1 MDLLLIDTGD
11 RVEGN
16 GLYDASDPEGKYTS
30 EIFKQQDIDV
40 LCSGNHELYKKHT
53 AEEEY
58 FVTVPN
64 FKGRYLSSNVDIYN
78 ERRASFVP
86 LAPRFRKFTT
96 PNQGIRIS
104 AFGFLFNF
112 KGNYNNTVVQPV
124 EETIQEEWFQ
134 EAIRDR
140 EVDLF
145 LVVGHVAIRSP
156 EYRAIHAAIRRV
168 RWDTPIQFFGGHSH
182 IRDYAVYDS
191 KSTAL
196 ESGRYLETIGF
207 MSVGEIYTSGKD
219 GSASVSAA
227 PSFARRYIDNNLL
240 SFHHHTGMNSSTFPT
255 AAGQEVSRYIADA
268 RRTLKLDDL
277 IGCAPQDYWLSRAE
291 FPSNQSILS
300 LLQERILPSIVRR
313 VKRSSGGPAQ
323 MIINTGTI
331 RFDIFKGP
339 FTADTAYI
347 VSPFTGGFKYLR
359 GVPYEKTKHL
369 MTLLNNQHPVFES
382 LREPEA
388 PQPQPQSAS
397 SADTAAQEHMSYQSQ
412 HRRHGQEI
420 LGQDPSYGVSRG
432 ESEFELQPGYTT
444 RDDGGDDGDDTIHL
458 PIEFHSIPDFIDANA
473 FFPARSSSS
482 SSSSSLSSSSSF
494 PVSSDSTVSSDT
506 LTTTAE
512 HADAKHDPDTVD
524 LIFLDFIQPWII
536 LGLTFLGQEYETDD
550 VQVYANG
557 QSFTSMLERWIR
569 ENWDLDCA

>member
-16 GLYDASDPEGKYTS
+16 GLYDAADPEGKYTS
-30 EIFKQQDIDV
+30 EIFKQQDIDA

-64 FKGRYLSSNVDIYN
+64 FMGSYLSSNIDIYN

-104 AFGFLFNF
+104 AFGFLFDF
-112 KGNYNNTVVQPV
+112 KGNWNNTIVQPV

-145 LVVGHVAIRSP
+145 LVAGHVPVRSS

-182 IRDYAVYDS
+182 IRDYVVYDS

-207 MSVGEIYTSGKD
+207 MSVGEISTRGKD
-219 GSASVSAA
+219 GSASVSSA
-227 PSFARRYIDNNLL
+227 PTFARRYIDNNVL
-240 SFHHHTGMNSSTFPT
+240 SFHHHSGMNSSTFPT
-255 AAGQEVSRYIADA
+255 AAGQKVSRYIADA
-268 RRTLKLDDL
+268 RRTLELDDL
-277 IGCAPQDYWLSRAE
+277 IGCAPQDYWLNRAK
-291 FPSNQSILS
+291 FPSKHSILS
-300 LLQERILPSIVRR
+300 LLQESVLPDIVRH
-313 VKRSSGGPAQ
+313 VNVSGGGPAQ
-323 MIINTGTI
+323 MIINTGAI

-347 VSPFTGGFKYLR
+347 VSPFTGGFKYLS

-369 MTLLNNQHPVFES
+369 MTLLNNHGPLFES
-382 LREPEA
+382 LREPA
-388 PQPQPQSAS
+388 VPQPHSAPS
-397 SADTAAQEHMSYQSQ
+397 VETTAQEHVSYRSR
-412 HRRHGQEI
+412 HGRHGQEI
-420 LGQDPSYGVSRG
+420 LGQEPSYDVPQGKH
-432 ESEFELQPGYTT
+432 ELQPGYTT

-458 PIEFHSIPDFIDANA
+458 PIAFHSVPDFIDANV
-473 FFPARSSSS
+473 FFPTRSSSS
-482 SSSSSLSSSSSF
+482 SSSSFSSSPLSSSSTA
-494 PVSSDSTVSSDT
+494 SSGS
-506 LTTTAE
+506 LTPAE
-512 HADAKHDPDTVD
+512 HDTKHEPDTID
-524 LIFLDFIQPWII
+524 LIFLDFIQPYII
-536 LGLTFLGQEYETDD
+536 LGLTFLGQEYDAGD
-550 VQVYANG
+550 VLVYADG
-557 QSFTSMLERWIR
+557 QSFTSMLRRWIQ
-569 ENWDLDCA
+569 EHWDQDCA